1 MYKQDN
7 NPFTKLDNFTNPKRA
22 VTNYDAQDFN
32 GFGLGDVLNKTADG
46 EEVIEDKTL
55 EDKTGTNNAGKVD
68 KDNASDKMNADV
80 LKTAE
85 NHNAAKERL
94 EETKKIKSRRQD
106 QREDRKRDR
115 QALRNLNR
123 GDRKNA
129 LNEDEKKMKE
139 MLEDKVKRNR
149 LDRKSNRKYSSAE
162 VEENYHANVKKEAAQ
177 AKKEE
182 EDRLQREYEQR
193 IKDDPYFMNQDIGP
207 NLGNKGPGMYKQNDM
222 DNKEISYG
230 VKHLRSKGGAFPMV
244 APNTNVDE
252 MGNPMPQPNR
262 AGRGPE
268 SNQLSNNPNIQQP
281 MNKVADSTFKRN
293 ENFGE
298 IASSAGTPHAPGT
311 MMPEH
316 KTGYTPAYGQPAKA
330 LVDPPKRANIP
341 ADLRAKMNAL
351 KSNVETEK
359 EKTKDIYKNL
369 PGQDDSMESVEE
381 GSVKV
386 SKELTDSQKDY
397 IRNKGMNP
405 GMYDQ
410 DGPASFDGL
419 VRKLESEG
427 KSKEAATK
435 IAGKVANMK
444 LKGAGSGPTAAQ
456 KARSKGPGMHG
467 DHAHTKI
474 TKGNVK
480 AAEKDDAAHMD
491 YLKRDVKDIQ
501 KSHMSQAKKDAW
513 ETADEKHISKLAGDL
528 KYDNYTKRKYD
539 NTGSALSFKM
549 QAPYKQVKY
558 SHSFGDSPLD
568 KD

>member
-32 GFGLGDVLNKTADG
+32 GFGLGDVLNNTADG

-55 EDKTGTNNAGKVD
+55 EDKTGTNNAGKVN

-85 NHNAAKERL
+85 NHNAAKKRL

-106 QREDRKRDR
+106 QRADRKRDR

-139 MLEDKVKRNR
+139 MLEDKVKRNKI
-149 LDRKSNRKYSSAE
+149 DRKSNRKYSSAE
-162 VEENYHANVKKEAAQ
+162 VEENYQAERDVLNNLGPRGGGNIDAYKAQQHKKAKEAENARKQ
-177 AKKEE
+177 KEQEEYEE
-182 EDRLQREYEQR
+182 ELL
-193 IKDDPYFMNQDIGP
+193 DIRR
-207 NLGNKGPGMYKQNDM
+207 GNNSNNNKESFYPEGIGPGMYKQNDM

-316 KTGYTPAYGQPAKA
+316 KTGYTPAYGQPAKE
-330 LVDPPKRANIP
+330 LVGNQH
-341 ADLRAKMNAL
+341 
-351 KSNVETEK
+351 
-359 EKTKDIYKNL
+359 NL
-369 PGQDDSMESVEE
+369 PEHLKAKIEAA
-381 GSVKV
+381 
-386 SKELTDSQKDY
+386 
-397 IRNKGMNP
+397 P

-427 KSKEAATK
+427 KSKESATK

-444 LKGAGSGPTAAQ
+444 MKGAGSGPTAAQ

-474 TKGNVK
+474 TKSNVK

-491 YLKRDVKDIQ
+491 YLKRDINYD
-501 KSHMSQAKKDAW
+501 AKHGGSKKQMLD
-513 ETADEKHISKLAGDL
+513 DEKHISKLAGDL